1 MTGGQVRSATTRRLA
16 GTVIVAAVAAL
27 TLWVHLF
34 ELNAA
39 PLFDSA
45 AFLTIGKLLQRG
57 LLLYRDLWDTKP
69 PGIYLYQ
76 SAVFAVL
83 PVEVFSLRVTDW
95 VLYVAAGVL
104 FYRLCAIEARWPLA
118 LAGTAAWLFLAH
130 HPSFNVAGF
139 YTEEYSA
146 IAAIGAVAAAARYWR
161 RGGLV
166 WVPASGVAVAMAVL
180 FKHPGAACGL
190 PVVILISA
198 RRPRRAL
205 PLLLLSAALPLLL
218 VAGYFWWHGALDAL
232 LDCQFFHLLTQHG
245 ITEPL
250 APGARLRE
258 LLQQVL
264 AKLGAEP
271 LWLLPAAVG
280 IAVALLRPTR
290 WRVAVVVW
298 LIADLILLA
307 AQRFYFEHYFIQL
320 FPSVILLSVI
330 GLAALLQARRGEHV
344 ALSLARLAL
353 CIVVIG
359 VALRPV
365 EAAISRRQR
374 TVYLNWSTLL
384 HDRANLRRDP
394 GGPFEVNLGAYLREH
409 TAPDERVF
417 IIETGTAVAA
427 YWIADRLP
435 ASRYIFST
443 QVLAS
448 PARQAE
454 QRAELERTRPAYV
467 VVVGRPPDYYLTP
480 WIEQGYYLEGV
491 YDLYETRAELW
502 ARNDRRGR

>member
-1 MTGGQVRSATTRRLA
+1 
-16 GTVIVAAVAAL
+16 
-27 TLWVHLF
+27 
-34 ELNAA
+34 
-39 PLFDSA
+39 
-45 AFLTIGKLLQRG
+45 
-57 LLLYRDLWDTKP
+57 
-69 PGIYLYQ
+69 
-76 SAVFAVL
+76 
-83 PVEVFSLRVTDW
+83 
-95 VLYVAAGVL
+95 
-104 FYRLCAIEARWPLA
+104 
-118 LAGTAAWLFLAH
+118 
-130 HPSFNVAGF
+130 
-139 YTEEYSA
+139 
-146 IAAIGAVAAAARYWR
+146 
-161 RGGLV
+161 
-166 WVPASGVAVAMAVL
+166 VL

-198 RRPRRAL
+198 RQARRAL
-205 PLLLLSAALPLLL
+205 PLFLLSAALPLLL
-218 VAGYFWWHGALDAL
+218 VVGYFWWHGALDAL

-271 LWLLPAAVG
+271 LWLLPAAAG
-280 IAVALLRPTR
+280 IGVALLRPTR

-298 LIADLILLA
+298 LIADLTLLA

-330 GLAALLQARRGEHV
+330 GLAALLQARPGEHV

-353 CIVVIG
+353 CIVVFG

-394 GGPFEVNLGAYLREH
+394 GGPFEINLGAYLREH

-454 QRAELERTRPAYV
+454 QRAELEHTRPAYV

-480 WIEQGYYLEGV
+480 WIERGYYLEGV
-491 YDLYETRAELW
+491 YELYETRAELW
-502 ARNDRRGR
+502 ARSDRRGR